1 MCTRFI
7 LKAFIHLLKPNIM
20 KVKLLLCMML
30 LGALAATAQLPQEL
44 RPQVLEGGF
53 HWRPNLKSLSA
64 KPFLRAEP
72 QLNSLASNPVVS
84 SAHKAKPKPWDG
96 KPTHQVNFV
105 LDFDTQSQSIR
116 DITFLHPEY
125 GKFNNWSLDVYDLE
139 YGSNTLDVPEGTYDI
154 VVNFQKMDPNDNE
167 WIRNDLYVIREQV
180 TIDQDMELNF
190 AASEAKNHIHFQ
202 TMTIDGEPAYT
213 GLYGV
218 DENWNVKILEEGNT
232 DDVICHRKFY
242 CEGYGTLNEKFN
254 NFAQTVVFPDYI
266 DASGEDDADFYVNNV
281 SDRWVF
287 YSYRTAIKGVN
298 VYTSAYET
306 RGASGDITVSNDPS
320 KFQLFEDPFMTTDY
334 QGLYVEER
342 IPAYYFGADGWQFGC
357 NCFETLPDGENYK
370 IYLSASPDDSEVGFV
385 PYIYPIILNGN
396 YEVLMYGPTLTVSNN
411 HAIIANNGFY
421 PFGTEYSEELDEYG
435 RDIKTYPSWPT
446 HPVFSYPV
454 EKKKENLGNNCPFLV
469 AYPNQYEDIR
479 GTNTTRV
486 LYLDLLY
493 RGRYGETKSQFNMA
507 DVKMKLD
514 GNDLLSADGPFYTT
528 VDELLNGVVDATI
541 VKEGLLIDDMAASNK
556 AQLHYTAG
564 AEDQNPPLVTMLQFK
579 DDDENVTDRFATA
592 ADGTLELS
600 AGDFNYFVT
609 PVSHLGTWFRYIPE
623 AVEVSYSPY
632 GEDNWDELAVE
643 EVPENYWPTMGW
655 FYTGSL
661 ASVTGQGLNGWFDLK
676 IRVTDTAGNWQEQI
690 ISPAFRIDDLAY
702 SSVASVGSSNA
713 HEVAR
718 YNLAGQRVD
727 ANATGVVIIKMSDGT
742 ARKVL
747 VK

>member
-1 MCTRFI
+1 
-7 LKAFIHLLKPNIM
+7 M

-64 KPFLRAEP
+64 KPFLQAEP

-116 DITFLHPEY
+116 DIIFLHPEY

-242 CEGYGTLNEKFN
+242 CEGYGTLDEKFN

-266 DASGEDDADFYVNNV
+266 DASGEDDADFYVSDV

-357 NCFETLPDGENYK
+357 NCFESLPDGENYK

-385 PYIYPIILNGN
+385 PYIYPIILNGD
-396 YEVLMYGPTLTVSNN
+396 YEVLMYGPTLTASNN
-411 HAIIANNGFY
+411 NAIIANNGFY

-493 RGRYGETKSQFNMA
+493 RGRYGETKSQFKFDMA

-514 GNDLLSADGPFYTT
+514 GNDLLSADGSFYTT

-541 VKEGLLIDDMAASNK
+541 IKEGLLIDDMAGSNK

-579 DDDENVTDRFATA
+579 DGDENVTDRFATA

-632 GEDNWDELAVE
+632 GDDTWSELSVE

-676 IRVTDTAGNWQEQI
+676 IRVTDAAGNWQEQI

-702 SSVASVGSSNA
+702 SSVATVGSDNA

>member
-1 MCTRFI
+1 
-7 LKAFIHLLKPNIM
+7 M
-20 KVKLLLCMML
+20 KVKLLLCMLL

-64 KPFLRAEP
+64 KPFLQAEP

-116 DITFLHPEY
+116 DIIFLHPEY
-125 GKFNNWSLDVYDLE
+125 GNFNNWSLDVYDLE
-139 YGSNTLDVPEGTYDI
+139 YGNNTLAVPEGTYDI
-154 VVNFQKMDPNDNE
+154 VVNFWKMDPNDNE

-242 CEGYGTLNEKFN
+242 CEGYGTLDEKFN

-266 DASGEDDADFYVNNV
+266 DASGEDDADFYVNDV

-357 NCFETLPDGENYK
+357 NCFESLPDGENYK

-396 YEVLMYGPTLTVSNN
+396 YEVLMYGPTLTASNN

-435 RDIKTYPSWPT
+435 SDIKTYPSWPT

-493 RGRYGETKSQFNMA
+493 RGRYGETKSQFKFDMA

-514 GNDLLSADGPFYTT
+514 GNDLLSADGSFYTT

-541 VKEGLLIDDMAASNK
+541 IKEGLLIDDMAGSNK

-579 DDDENVTDRFATA
+579 DGDENVTDRFATA

-661 ASVTGQGLNGWFDLK
+661 ASVMGQGLNGWFDLK
-676 IRVTDTAGNWQEQI
+676 IRVTDAAGNWQEQV

>member
-30 LGALAATAQLPQEL
+30 LGALTATAQLPQEL

-53 HWRPNLKSLSA
+53 HWKPNLKSLKA
-64 KPFLRAEP
+64 KPFKATQT
-72 QLNSLASNPVVS
+72 QLNSLATDEMAS
-84 SAHKAKPKPWDG
+84 SQRKAQFKEDAPN
-96 KPTHQVNFV
+96 HQVSFV
-105 LDFDTQSQSIR
+105 LDYDTESQKPYEVIMLR
-116 DITFLHPEY
+116 PGQLGE
-125 GKFNNWSLDVYDLE
+125 SLGYYDLE
-139 YGSNTLDVPEGTYDI
+139 DGINTLVVPEGTYDI
-154 VVNFQKMDPNDNE
+154 IVDFGQMDPYDEE
-167 WIRNDLYVIREQV
+167 WALYHLYVIREQV

-190 AASEAKNHIHFQ
+190 ASSEANNHIHFQ

-232 DDVICHRKFY
+232 DDVVCHNKLY
-242 CEGYGTLNEKFN
+242 CEDYGTLKDIMG
-254 NFAQTVVFPDYI
+254 NFGQTVVGPTFESPCC
-266 DASGEDDADFYVNNV
+266 EDNYDFFVSDL

-357 NCFETLPDGENYK
+357 DCFETLPDGENYK

-541 VKEGLLIDDMAASNK
+541 IKEGLLIDDMAASNK

-564 AEDQNPPLVTMLQFK
+564 AEDQNPPVVTMLHFK
-579 DDDENVTDRFATA
+579 DGDENVTDRFATA

-600 AGDFNYFVT
+600 AGDFNYFIT
-609 PVSHLGTWFRYIPE
+609 PVSHLGTWFREDPE
-623 AVEVSYSPY
+623 SVEVSYSPY
-632 GEDNWDELAVE
+632 GEDNWDELAME
-643 EVPENYWPTMGW
+643 EVPEYYWPAMGW

-676 IRVTDTAGNWQEQI
+676 IRVTDAAGNWQEQV

-727 ANATGVVIIKMSDGT
+727 ANATGIVIIKMSDGT